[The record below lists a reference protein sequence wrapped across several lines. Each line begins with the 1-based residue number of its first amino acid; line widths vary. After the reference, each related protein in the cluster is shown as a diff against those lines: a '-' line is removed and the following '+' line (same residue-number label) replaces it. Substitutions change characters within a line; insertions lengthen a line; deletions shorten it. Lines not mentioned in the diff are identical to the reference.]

1 MINLKQEEI
10 GKALI
15 QLVNVRYLI
24 DDGYHNK
31 ELGELIKVSNTLFE
45 ELSDANKIKFQIWI
59 DKKLRRMSLINFRL
73 FSLLYF
79 AWLTGNHPLESRGK
93 HFKNNSRNKHGVL

>member
-1 MINLKQEEI
+1 MTNLKQEEI

-45 ELSDANKIKFQIWI
+45 ELSDANKKKLQVWI
-59 DKKLRRMSLINFRL
+59 DKKMKEDELD
-73 FSLLYF
+73 
-79 AWLTGNHPLESRGK
+79 
-93 HFKNNSRNKHGVL
+93 

>member
-1 MINLKQEEI
+1 MTNLEQKEI

-31 ELGELIKVSNTLFE
+31 ELGELIKVSDTLFE
-45 ELSDANKIKFQIWI
+45 ELSDANKTKFQIWL
-59 DKKLRRMSLINFRL
+59 DKKMKENENELD
-73 FSLLYF
+73 
-79 AWLTGNHPLESRGK
+79 
-93 HFKNNSRNKHGVL
+93 

>member
-1 MINLKQEEI
+1 MTNLKQEEI

-45 ELSDANKIKFQIWI
+45 ELSDANKERFQIYL
-59 DKKLRRMSLINFRL
+59 DKKMKENELD
-73 FSLLYF
+73 
-79 AWLTGNHPLESRGK
+79 
-93 HFKNNSRNKHGVL
+93 

>member
-1 MINLKQEEI
+1 MTNLKQVEI

-45 ELSDANKIKFQIWI
+45 ELSDENKVKFQIWL
-59 DKKLRRMSLINFRL
+59 DKKMKENELD
-73 FSLLYF
+73 
-79 AWLTGNHPLESRGK
+79 
-93 HFKNNSRNKHGVL
+93 

>member
-1 MINLKQEEI
+1 MTNLKQEEI

-31 ELGELIKVSNTLFE
+31 ELGDLIKVSNVLFN
-45 ELSDANKIKFQIWI
+45 ELNDANKDRFQIWL
-59 DKKLRRMSLINFRL
+59 DKKMEEN
-73 FSLLYF
+73 
-79 AWLTGNHPLESRGK
+79 ED
-93 HFKNNSRNKHGVL
+93 